1 LAGRY
6 RDGRSHSGGCEALL
20 TFLPSIYLS
29 GLLFPI
35 TPPAA
40 QVLAGV
46 IPLTYYLRVVR
57 GIVLTGIGVEYL
69 WPDLLPLA
77 AFGAVVFALAV
88 LRFRKQLG

>member
-1 LAGRY
+1 
-6 RDGRSHSGGCEALL
+6 
-20 TFLPSIYLS
+20 
-29 GLLFPI
+29 
-35 TPPAA
+35 
-40 QVLAGV
+40 
-46 IPLTYYLRVVR
+46 LRVVR